1 MLGSITGLVNVS
13 EGALRRCHLPMGTHT
28 RAWGAPGQKVD
39 AGPGQGR
46 PTRLFLGKLF
56 LGKAESGRVRGGVKR
71 MVGGGGGIQPV
82 LRRRCPVP
90 SSQPAPAA
98 PNLPT
103 CEVLTEPT
111 SGQAEGPRSQHLQGR
126 PPATHRGFMADG
138 DPSSP
143 PARGPQEALRPAC
156 AAWDGPLRLEPHWA
170 GPSSFQSLS
179 SLLSEMW
186 VITSSSQAVVGERSQ
201 AQAHSTAAWASSAI
215 RAAGSSTTVFTSL
228 MPLRQKASCYWCR
241 LRKESREMQEKKM
254 KSTENGKKKK
264 K

>member
-1 MLGSITGLVNVS
+1 MESQHILSSSECKGCFPAWPGSIPACRHEGWWRRVPMLGSITGLVNVS

-46 PTRLFLGKLF
+46 PTRLFLGK
-56 LGKAESGRVRGGVKR
+56 AESGRVRGGVKR

-103 CEVLTEPT
+103 REVLTEPT

-126 PPATHRGFMADG
+126 PPATHRGFMVDG
-138 DPSSP
+138 DPSPP

-156 AAWDGPLRLEPHWA
+156 AAWDGPLRA
-170 GPSSFQSLS
+170 
-179 SLLSEMW
+179 
-186 VITSSSQAVVGERSQ
+186 
-201 AQAHSTAAWASSAI
+201 
-215 RAAGSSTTVFTSL
+215 
-228 MPLRQKASCYWCR
+228 
-241 LRKESREMQEKKM
+241 
-254 KSTENGKKKK
+254 
-264 K
+264 